1 MRIGI
6 IVFPG
11 VNCDRDCAHVLDRVF
26 GVESVFLDDRTATLD
41 GISGVILPGGFAHGD
56 YLRPG
61 AIAARA
67 PVMRA
72 VARFAGKGGVVWGI
86 CNGFQI
92 LLEAGLLPG
101 VLLPNRSGRFLCK
114 DVFLRVERPLF
125 DGCAAPAK
133 TRLRLPIA
141 HAWGNYHAPP
151 RILARLRAQRR
162 IVLRYVNRAGEPD
175 PGANPNGSIEG
186 IAGICNAAGN
196 VVGIMPHPERCAE
209 GELGNLDG
217 ARLFRDFLARVRASL
232 PYRTRTLQGASTL
245 PLPPLPPTC
254 GDNDEKSPER
264 HDA

>member
-26 GVESVFLDDRTATLD
+26 GVESVFLDDRATSLD

-67 PVMRA
+67 PVMGA

-114 DVFLRVERPLF
+114 DVFVRVERPLF
-125 DGCAAPAK
+125 DGYAAPAG

-151 RILARLRAQRR
+151 AILARLHAQGH
-162 IVLRYVNRAGEPD
+162 IVLRYVNRTGEPD
-175 PGANPNGSIEG
+175 PRANPNGSAEG

-209 GELGNLDG
+209 RELGNLDG
-217 ARLFRDFLARVRASL
+217 ARLFRDFLARVRRSL
-232 PYRTRTLQGASTL
+232 PSEDPVPQGARTD
-245 PLPPLPPTC
+245 PLPHPPEKA
-254 GDNDEKSPER
+254 GDNHAKGLRR